1 MSTLPQD
8 VYLDSGFR
16 LPLPKRDE
24 MDECGKKMYDKTAS
38 RNIRSLRGNGGINL
52 YSPMI
57 SEYETA
63 LNQYLRFESG
73 LSGPIR
79 ELAILVTSREMDS
92 QHIWTAHEPMALK
105 EGLSQ
110 EIIDIIKY
118 HQAAGELPETEGL
131 VIQFGRELFRQ
142 QKVTSETFAR
152 ALNMF
157 GARQLVNLVTLI
169 ANYAAVAIKFSA
181 FDMQVRPDETP
192 LLPMP

>member
-8 VYLDSGFR
+8 VYQESGFR

-24 MDECGKKMYDKTAS
+24 MDEHGKKMYDKTAS
-38 RNIRSLRGNGGINL
+38 RNIRSLQGNSGINL

-57 SEYETA
+57 AEYETA

-73 LSGPIR
+73 LSGPVR
-79 ELAILVTSREMDS
+79 ELAILVISREMDS

-110 EIIDIIKY
+110 EIIDIVKY
-118 HQAAGELPETEGL
+118 HKAAGGLPETEEL
-131 VIQFGRELFRQ
+131 VIQLGRELFRQ

-169 ANYAAVAIKFSA
+169 ANYAAVAIKFRA
-181 FDMQVRPDETP
+181 FDMQVRLDETP
-192 LLPMP
+192 LLPIP